1 MNDQSLIQANVQEV
15 PGLQQIY
22 IVTRHWLDDMLFF
35 DDEAKFLNVLL
46 EKYFSA
52 SLHQEHVSRIQLIND
67 HLKRV
72 CIHKQIIKDE
82 ILTHQA
88 NLDNTLKNNIEKR
101 EDFLFLEHER
111 LEDEI
116 KDLNRRFKNVKN
128 DIFQITE
135 LLLIDEKLQ
144 SGSN

>member
-1 MNDQSLIQANVQEV
+1 MDNQTVIQANVQEV

-22 IVTRHWLDDMLFF
+22 IATRHWLDDMLFF
-35 DDEAKFLNVLL
+35 DDEAKFLNLLL
-46 EKYFSA
+46 EKYFGL

-67 HLKRV
+67 HLKRI
-72 CIHKQIIKDE
+72 CLHKQIIKDE
-82 ILTHQA
+82 IITHQA
-88 NLDNTLKNNIEKR
+88 NLDKTIKDNIEKR
-101 EDFLFLEHER
+101 EAFLFLEHER
-111 LEDEI
+111 LEEEI

-135 LLLIDEKLQ
+135 LLLINEKLQ

>member
-1 MNDQSLIQANVQEV
+1 MDDQSVIQANVQEV

-35 DDEAKFLNVLL
+35 DDEATFLNLLL
-46 EKYFSA
+46 EKYFA
-52 SLHQEHVSRIQLIND
+52 TALHQEHVTRIQLIND
-67 HLKRV
+67 HLKRI
-72 CIHKQIIKDE
+72 CLHKQIIKDE
-82 ILTHQA
+82 IITHQA

-111 LEDEI
+111 LEEEI
-116 KDLNRRFKNVKN
+116 KDLNKRFKNVKN

-135 LLLIDEKLQ
+135 LLLINEKLQ
-144 SGSN
+144 SGSV

>member
-1 MNDQSLIQANVQEV
+1 MDDQVVIQANVQEV

-35 DDEAKFLNVLL
+35 DDETKFLNVLL
-46 EKYFSA
+46 EKYFPVA
-52 SLHQEHVSRIQLIND
+52 LHQEHVNRIQLIND
-67 HLKRV
+67 HLKMV
-72 CIHKQIIKDE
+72 CSHKQIIKDE

-88 NLDNTLKNNIEKR
+88 NLDKTLKNNIEKR
-101 EDFLFLEHER
+101 EDFLYLEHER
-111 LEDEI
+111 LDEEI

-135 LLLIDEKLQ
+135 LLLINEKLQ
-144 SGSN
+144 SGVN